1 MTPTGYTFGMSDD
14 EARRARA
21 LARRQTWTL
30 EPLTQAQFQEAQP
43 WTGGSLAERLERL
56 ERLRR
61 IAFELAGVD
70 YPEGPTPKHERER
83 WPVERIR

>member
-1 MTPTGYTFGMSDD
+1 VSDD
-14 EARRARA
+14 EARRERARE
-21 LARRQTWTL
+21 RRRTWTV
-30 EPLTQAQFQEAQP
+30 ETLTEAQFHQAQP

-61 IAFELAGVD
+61 IAFALAGVG

-83 WPVERIR
+83 WPVERIT